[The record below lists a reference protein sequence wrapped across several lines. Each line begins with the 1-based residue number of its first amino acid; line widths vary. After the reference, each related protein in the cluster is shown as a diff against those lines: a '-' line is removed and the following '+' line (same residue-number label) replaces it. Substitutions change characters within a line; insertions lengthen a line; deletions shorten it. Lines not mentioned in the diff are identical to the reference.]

1 MIRINRY
8 EVREGAILQKKQKI
22 VAIVA
27 LISLTILLLFSIRMN
42 HEYKSYLVKQN
53 EYSISSFLSS
63 IRNNT
68 EILNEYKKTDNMTYA
83 ELSSIGNNYLYAGIE
98 LKDLL
103 EQVKHF
109 MSDADYSNENYN
121 SIIIYLD
128 GISLF
133 VSMDILKGIG
143 NHYPHMYNETVYE
156 LDDDEKLI
164 LGHIFDMNQR
174 FNAIMIEK
182 GFMSNEL
189 VTKAFTIDEGKHNG
203 LDVLSD
209 FIDAVAN
216 ESKDYF
222 DELKHLENS
231 QLVQKFILD
240 VSGNR

>member
-1 MIRINRY
+1 
-8 EVREGAILQKKQKI
+8 
-22 VAIVA
+22 
-27 LISLTILLLFSIRMN
+27 
-42 HEYKSYLVKQN
+42 
-53 EYSISSFLSS
+53 
-63 IRNNT
+63 
-68 EILNEYKKTDNMTYA
+68 
-83 ELSSIGNNYLYAGIE
+83 
-98 LKDLL
+98 
-103 EQVKHF
+103 
-109 MSDADYSNENYN
+109 
-121 SIIIYLD
+121 
-128 GISLF
+128 
-133 VSMDILKGIG
+133 
-143 NHYPHMYNETVYE
+143 MYNETVYE
-156 LDDDEKLI
+156 LNDDEKLI